1 MNARIKKKLSKRW
14 GIKKYSIY
22 KTLKEEE
29 MLTVE
34 VLLSMI
40 ESRGALYDSF
50 VEATGL
56 PKELLE

>member
-14 GIKKYSIY
+14 GIKKYYIY
-22 KTLKEEE
+22 KTLKEE

-34 VLLSMI
+34 VLLNMI
-40 ESRGALYDSF
+40 ETRGALYDSF

>member
-22 KTLKEEE
+22 KTLKEE

-34 VLLSMI
+34 VLLNMI
-40 ESRGALYDSF
+40 ETRGALYDSF

>member
-29 MLTVE
+29 MLVVE
-34 VLLSMI
+34 VLLNMI
-40 ESRGALYDSF
+40 EPRGALYDSF
-50 VEATGL
+50 VEATRVSN
-56 PKELLE
+56 ELLE